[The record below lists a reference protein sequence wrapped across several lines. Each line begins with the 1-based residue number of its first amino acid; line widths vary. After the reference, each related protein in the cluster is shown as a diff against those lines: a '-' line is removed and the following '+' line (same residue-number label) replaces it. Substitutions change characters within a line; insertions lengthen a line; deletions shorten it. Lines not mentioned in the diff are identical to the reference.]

1 MNYTVRFYI
10 SWIIAAIVMYSAF
23 YMWHGIFLND
33 LNRVTVS
40 KPLFLFLAALV
51 YLVISFVL
59 YRTFESKTL
68 SSKIH
73 SPLLKGLI
81 SGICIGFMM
90 FAVVFVLGVSFTK
103 TMSLTYLIADFSWQI
118 IEQILGGILIGFG
131 KMFIFEPHPDMIRND

>member
-23 YMWHGIFLND
+23 YTWHGIFLND
-33 LNRVTVS
+33 LSRITVS

-51 YLVISFVL
+51 YLAISFVV

-73 SPLLKGLI
+73 SPLLKGLV
-81 SGICIGFMM
+81 SGICIGFIM

-118 IEQILGGILIGFG
+118 IEQILGGVIIGFG
-131 KMFIFEPHPDMIRND
+131 KMFIFEPHPDMIRHD